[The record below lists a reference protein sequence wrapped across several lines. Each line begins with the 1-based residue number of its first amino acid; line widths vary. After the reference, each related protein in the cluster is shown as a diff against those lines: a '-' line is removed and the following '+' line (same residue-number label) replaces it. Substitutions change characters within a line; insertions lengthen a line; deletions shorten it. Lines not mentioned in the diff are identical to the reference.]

1 MMLDQ
6 QLMFADKLAITATAA
21 GTNIIDLGPLT
32 GGSGVN
38 PVRDI
43 GAGEPLWLFLSTGAQ
58 AILPTAATIAVS
70 LDTSDTEAM
79 GAPIALGTVLLT
91 PTNVPG
97 GALYA
102 ARLNPANYHRYLRAT
117 FTVAGGPITQ
127 GAISAGIIW
136 DANVWRAYASGFTTG
151 VFGAQGP

>member
-6 QLMFADKLAITATAA
+6 QLMFADKTPVTVTAA
-21 GTNIIDLGPLT
+21 APNIIDLGPLI
-32 GGSGVN
+32 GGAGVN
-38 PVRDI
+38 LIRDI
-43 GAGEPLWLFLSTGAQ
+43 GAGEPMWIFVSTGAL
-58 AILPTAATIAVS
+58 AIAPAGASVTLS

-79 GAPIALGTVLLT
+79 GAPIALG
-91 PTNVPG
+91 NVIATGVSIPG
-97 GALYA
+97 AALFV
-102 ARLNPANYHRYLRAT
+102 ARISPANFHRYLRAT

-127 GAISAGIIW
+127 GALSAGIIW